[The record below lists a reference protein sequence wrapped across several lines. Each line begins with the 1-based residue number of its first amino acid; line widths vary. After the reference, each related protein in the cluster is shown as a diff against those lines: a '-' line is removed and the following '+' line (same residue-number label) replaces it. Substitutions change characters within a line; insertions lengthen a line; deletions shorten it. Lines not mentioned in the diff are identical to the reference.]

1 MHVTFK
7 NNSIEK
13 RMNSTDMSI
22 PRQMCVSNLTT
33 DFKSHQTKIHY
44 FWNFRKT
51 YSSLNGKH
59 YININKQLTPNH
71 NRAQI

>member
-1 MHVTFK
+1 
-7 NNSIEK
+7 
-13 RMNSTDMSI
+13 MSI

-71 NRAQI
+71 NRTQI